1 MTRKFSFWHFV
12 IGAINSLHNGSR
24 PSGGK
29 PDHNE
34 KAGGK
39 TAGTL
44 SPSDFLYDVIDDLK

>member
-12 IGAINSLHNGSR
+12 IGAINTLHNSSR